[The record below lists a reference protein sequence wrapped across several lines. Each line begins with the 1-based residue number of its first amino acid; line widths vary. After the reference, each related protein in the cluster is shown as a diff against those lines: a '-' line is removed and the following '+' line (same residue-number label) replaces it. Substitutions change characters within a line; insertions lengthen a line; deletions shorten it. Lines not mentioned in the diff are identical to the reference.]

1 MKKEKEG
8 EALGENGFCDS
19 CQFLP
24 KSRDVVFS
32 KAKKEVPKV
41 YMVQVGTPPH
51 KNKNIDDLFIN
62 FLLR

>member
-32 KAKKEVPKV
+32 KAKKRSTKGLCGASGNAPK
-41 YMVQVGTPPH
+41 
-51 KNKNIDDLFIN
+51 
-62 FLLR
+62 

>member
-24 KSRDVVFS
+24 ESRYFIFNE
-32 KAKKEVPKV
+32 AKKRSTKGLYSASWDAP
-41 YMVQVGTPPH
+41 T
-51 KNKNIDDLFIN
+51 
-62 FLLR
+62 

>member
-8 EALGENGFCDS
+8 EALGKNGFCDS

-32 KAKKEVPKV
+32 KAKKRSAKGL
-41 YMVQVGTPPH
+41 YGASWDTS
-51 KNKNIDDLFIN
+51 K
-62 FLLR
+62 

>member
-8 EALGENGFCDS
+8 EALGENGFYNN

-32 KAKKEVPKV
+32 KAKKRSTKGLCGASVNAPK
-41 YMVQVGTPPH
+41 
-51 KNKNIDDLFIN
+51 
-62 FLLR
+62 

>member
-24 KSRDVVFS
+24 KSRYAVFS
-32 KAKKEVPKV
+32 EAKKRDTKGLYIE
-41 YMVQVGTPPH
+41 GWAADT
-51 KNKNIDDLFIN
+51 
-62 FLLR
+62 

>member
-32 KAKKEVPKV
+32 KAKKRSAKV
-41 YMVQVGTPPH
+41 LYSASWDTPT
-51 KNKNIDDLFIN
+51 
-62 FLLR
+62 